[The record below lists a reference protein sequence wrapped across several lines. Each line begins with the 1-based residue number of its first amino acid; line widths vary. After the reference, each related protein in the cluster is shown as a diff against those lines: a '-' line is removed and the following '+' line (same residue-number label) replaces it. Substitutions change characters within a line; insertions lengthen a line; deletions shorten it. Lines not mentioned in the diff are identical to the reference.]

1 MDINKVWGA
10 TGGSTLH
17 TAGCKSITESLRQE
31 IMICHLNAN
40 LNYNSASNM
49 IIEDFLCRCSSPS
62 LYSSVNVSANITS
75 RLIVETSFSGPSE
88 QL

>member
-1 MDINKVWGA
+1 
-10 TGGSTLH
+10 
-17 TAGCKSITESLRQE
+17 
-31 IMICHLNAN
+31 
-40 LNYNSASNM
+40 M